1 MKAKRLTRFAMI
13 SAAVVAVLDG
23 RQPVEQ
29 QQPSIGCNIK
39 WKPGS
44 SPDYFG

>member
-1 MKAKRLTRFAMI
+1 
-13 SAAVVAVLDG
+13 VLAGKPAPAD
-23 RQPVEQ
+23 

-44 SPDYFG
+44 EPDYFG